1 MDARPQITAKVVL
14 LGSELWSIETILQNT
29 LSITLVEREEP
40 DMLLWYSN
48 CLNRS
53 WEDDREEFIREGLD
67 MLIVLAKRWPELLMD
82 NDLYKCL
89 MVIVGKEN
97 IESETL
103 TKAIDLML
111 VFAKKGE
118 SSRDDLAVRL
128 DQLSALFFH
137 QIKVFKDVIEE
148 EPESYHIGR
157 EGLVSVAS
165 V

>member
-1 MDARPQITAKVVL
+1 MAALDAIVGYLPHMRRNGEDDVFCEIVGGTV
-14 LGSELWSIETILQNT
+14 TF
-29 LSITLVEREEP
+29 
-40 DMLLWYSN
+40 
-48 CLNRS
+48 LNRS

-67 MLIVLAKRWPELLMD
+67 MLIVLAKRWSELLMD
-82 NDLYKCL
+82 NDLCKCL

-97 IESETL
+97 VESETL

-128 DQLSALFFH
+128 DQLSAQFFH
-137 QIKVFKDVIEE
+137 HLKVFKDVIEE

-157 EGLVSVAS
+157 EGLVSVAT

>member
-1 MDARPQITAKVVL
+1 MDARPQITAKDN
-14 LGSELWSIETILQNT
+14 IQATILRYLKEWNPT
-29 LSITLVEREEP
+29 LNMAALDAI
-40 DMLLWYSN
+40 
-48 CLNRS
+48 
-53 WEDDREEFIREGLD
+53 DDKEEFIREGLD

-97 IESETL
+97 VESETL

-157 EGLVSVAS
+157 EGLVSVAFK
-165 V
+165 VKNEC